1 MGQIEFELIFNE
13 FWVSK
18 DRRTRCRAR
27 LFEYGCNR
35 NKKTT
40 HNTP

>member
-1 MGQIEFELIFNE
+1 MGQIKFELIFNE
-13 FWVSK
+13 FQVSK

-35 NKKTT
+35 NKKIAR
-40 HNTP
+40 NTL